1 MQFLLECRKVFRS
14 VTFWIY
20 CAAMILVF
28 ATQYFG
34 DAGSKY
40 EKPPAGRDNY
50 GYRIVEDRNLIM
62 KNAVNSLAGEFLDNR
77 YICYPFGYYKK
88 VSLKEKE
95 RNRVENYLF
104 ELTGMGREELEK
116 LTEDQ
121 ELCIVCYNMDG
132 TKGYLFNGLEAKPDI
147 TYERFAEMMNDTDDM
162 LGGGSSYGA
171 ERIVS
176 EFSRVPLTYEDAL
189 EEYNS
194 FLKDDRVTDAH
205 ARLYCDYMGIEL
217 SFMPVFAAAALAAA
231 DRRRKAEE
239 VIYSS
244 GISSVKLVFTRY
256 AALVAVMFIPV
267 LITMAVAFVQVLI
280 LYRGYEL
287 NIPSMFILP
296 AVWLIPEIMTATAVG
311 MLLTE
316 LFSAGAA
323 IAVQI
328 VWEFTCL
335 MTGDSKLY
343 GDIGK
348 FDLICRHNNWGER
361 EIFMMQSGNFIF
373 NRIFYTVISA
383 AAVLLA
389 AYVYTLKREGVF
401 NGIRITGQGGI
412 FRRKA

>member
-1 MQFLLECRKVFRS
+1 MPKVTADPQSTLLYKFLFYGECVIIPLWSVLCLWVTVKLYFRKEIQEPVETLSKASEKILGDDLDFKVECSSDNELGKLCRSFEEMRKNLYDSNYRLWKSLEERKR
-14 VTFWIY
+14 
-20 CAAMILVF
+20 L
-28 ATQYFG
+28 
-34 DAGSKY
+34 
-40 EKPPAGRDNY
+40 
-50 GYRIVEDRNLIM
+50 
-62 KNAVNSLAGEFLDNR
+62 NSAFSHDLRTPITVL
-77 YICYPFGYYKK
+77 
-88 VSLKEKE
+88 
-95 RNRVENYLF
+95 
-104 ELTGMGREELEK
+104 
-116 LTEDQ
+116 
-121 ELCIVCYNMDG
+121 
-132 TKGYLFNGLEAKPDI
+132 KGYTELMNQFDGQISHEKQ
-147 TYERFAEMMNDTDDM
+147 AEMMNDTDDM

-194 FLKDDRVTDAH
+194 FLKDDRVTYAH

-328 VWEFTCL
+328 VWGFTCL